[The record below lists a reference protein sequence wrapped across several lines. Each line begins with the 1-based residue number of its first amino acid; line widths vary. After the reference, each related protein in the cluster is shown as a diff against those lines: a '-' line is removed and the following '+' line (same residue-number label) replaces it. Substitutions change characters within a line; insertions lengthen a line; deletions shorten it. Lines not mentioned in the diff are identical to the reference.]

1 MATIKH
7 SCRHSV
13 HGAEYCGEHVCLY
26 VCVFICLR
34 TYLRNCLSSL
44 YQNFCTCYL
53 WPWLGRGTTRSL
65 ASTTHALSHAPD
77 DVSCCCRS
85 HDANRL
91 RGVAENRS
99 PNFHSSLIPRHQKRK
114 TYRVFGLA
122 LTAVGRSQ
130 LLARWP
136 GTHCRILSGIHLAA
150 QTVLGVYLKRT
161 CSRVTSTS
169 SALGV
174 LNDYALYKSTHSPT
188 HSLTHQNQAQK
199 TRLELEVDG
208 KPVEECSRPNARTHA
223 QTDGP
228 SENIVPP
235 AIFIVTHIL
244 AKKTKSH
251 SIQQLEW
258 KQNGRTDTTDR
269 STLLVNVVDKHG
281 DKIRHRQL
289 SSFRTLLCCAAPRYR
304 HNTVVFVVHESFV
317 SDRHTFLFGS
327 CRLGCRLAWVQK
339 PLY

>member
-1 MATIKH
+1 MERSTVVSMSVCMSVCSSVYEHISGTACPVFTKI
-7 SCRHSV
+7 SV
-13 HGAEYCGEHVCLY
+13 HV
-26 VCVFICLR
+26 
-34 TYLRNCLSSL
+34 TY
-44 YQNFCTCYL
+44 
-53 WPWLGRGTTRSL
+53 GRGSAVARPGRSL
-65 ASTTHALSHAPD
+65 QRRTLCRTPRTTSAAAVRL
-77 DVSCCCRS
+77 CRS

-99 PNFHSSLIPRHQKRK
+99 PNFHSSLIARHQKRK
-114 TYRVFGLA
+114 TYRVFGST

-136 GTHCRILSGIHLAA
+136 GTHSRILSGIHLAA
-150 QTVLGVYLKRT
+150 QTVLGIYLKRT
-161 CSRVTSTS
+161 CSRVTSAS

-208 KPVEECSRPNARTHA
+208 KPVEECFRPNARTHA

-235 AIFIVTHIL
+235 AIFIVTYIL

-269 STLLVNVVDKHG
+269 FTLLVNVVDKHG
-281 DKIRHRQL
+281 DKIRHHQL

-304 HNTVVFVVHESFV
+304 HNAVVFVVHESFV